1 MAEERTSAREPSS
14 SIMALA
20 RLLADEK
27 SLTMVGSRLVRT
39 QLEGMVA
46 QRLGGIGPISW
57 TDAWVDSNG
66 WGTDVW
72 ENSWA
77 SDFWDDALGGR
88 GRPVARPR
96 GPDDFI
102 ELKATEQ
109 APEEVFSSEE
119 IEVLKQLEILGR

>member
-1 MAEERTSAREPSS
+1 MAERDPSS

-27 SLTMVGSRLVRT
+27 SLSMVGSRLVRN

-109 APEEVFSSEE
+109 VPEEVFSSEE
-119 IEVLKQLEILGR
+119 IEVLKQLEILSR